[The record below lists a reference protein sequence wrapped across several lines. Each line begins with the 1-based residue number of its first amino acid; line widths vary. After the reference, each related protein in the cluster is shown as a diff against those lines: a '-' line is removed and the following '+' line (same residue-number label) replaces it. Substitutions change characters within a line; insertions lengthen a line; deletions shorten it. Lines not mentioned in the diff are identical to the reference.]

1 MTFFWTGR
9 LTEGPSDLLQHYYA
23 DTMRRGEI
31 LYGIHQYDK
40 AQVAL
45 LAKQGLAPRETVR
58 ALAEALQD
66 MESTG
71 VAEVRSELRNVI
83 HGGEEYLRGT
93 CGETHASYI
102 HIGRSSPSIRVVA
115 SRIALREK
123 LLTTLN
129 LTLDLQAVLLRKAE
143 EHVESVMP
151 GYAYIQHAEIE
162 TFGHYL
168 VAWAEALCRD
178 CDRFLNAYDH
188 VNVSSAGTEGGYG
201 SQFDLDLELLDDLLG
216 FSSVPLNARDSM
228 RNYDYMLECYTAL
241 ATLHNT
247 LGRLALDFLIW
258 SSKEFGLIQIA
269 DELSVTSSIAS
280 QMRIPY
286 VLEFV
291 SGLSGVTAGA
301 LMSALATS
309 KTASDQLEPATLL
322 PMQYLQTNDESER
335 ALRAMSQAMETL
347 EVHVERMGDL
357 AGTHWAQ
364 TSTVIGF
371 LVRERGMP
379 YRVAHQILA
388 GFNKEYADRGIT
400 PRTAKVEMLDAV
412 AKEHIGTSLNM
423 SQSDLDGLL
432 DPQGCVAARH
442 FRGGTSPDRVRE
454 QIAGVRAVL
463 QANRSRV
470 DAHREGLAGADQ
482 RLTEAFDRALD

>member
-1 MTFFWTGR
+1 
-9 LTEGPSDLLQHYYA
+9 
-23 DTMRRGEI
+23 MRRAEI
-31 LYGIHQYDK
+31 LSGIHQYDK

-45 LAKQGLAPRETVR
+45 LARQGLAPRETVR
-58 ALAEALQD
+58 ALAGALRD
-66 MESTG
+66 MESND
-71 VAEVRSELRNVI
+71 VAQVRGQLWNVI
-83 HGGEEYLRGT
+83 HGGEEYLRNA
-93 CGETHASYI
+93 CGETNASYI

-123 LLTTLN
+123 LLTTL
-129 LTLDLQAVLLRKAE
+129 DLILGLQEVLLRKAE
-143 EHVESVMP
+143 THLDTVMP
-151 GYAYIQHAEIE
+151 GYAYIQHAELE

-168 VAWAEALCRD
+168 VSWAEALCRD

-201 SQFDLDLELLDDLLG
+201 SQFDLDLDLLDDLLG
-216 FSSVPLNARDSM
+216 FTRVPLNARDSM
-228 RNYDYMLECYTAL
+228 RNYDYMIECYTAL
-241 ATLHNT
+241 AILHNT

-322 PMQYLQTNDESER
+322 PMQYLQTNDESQR
-335 ALRAMSQAMETL
+335 ALRAMSQGLASL
-347 EVHVERMGDL
+347 EVRVERMGDL
-357 AGTHWAQ
+357 AGTYWAQ

-371 LVRERGMP
+371 LVRERGLP

-388 GFNKEYADRGIT
+388 GFNKEYADRGVT
-400 PRTAKVEMLDAV
+400 PRTAKIEMLDAV
-412 AKEHIGTSLNM
+412 AKEHIGASLNM
-423 SQSDLDGLL
+423 SQADLDGLL

-442 FRGGTSPDRVRE
+442 FRGGTSPDQVRS
-454 QIAGVRAVL
+454 QISDLGAIWK
-463 QANRSRV
+463 ANRSRV
-470 DAHREGLAGADQ
+470 DAHREALAGADQ
-482 RLTEAFDRALD
+482 RLSEAFDRALD